1 MIRKNKQIAACGF
14 TLFEVILALMILGMI
29 SGAVY
34 SISSAAMEATKATLS
49 AQAGC
54 RRLEAF
60 LKVTRDAFISLP
72 ADGQVF
78 LRLGKSNGG
87 APVPELV
94 FREATG
100 VFGIPSLG
108 GGELVLGA
116 RPRSDGSRA
125 FALLRVPAGLQGSEA
140 ERFLASGPW
149 VTILPGVERVI
160 WSFYQSGEWKE
171 EWPEGSVRPVA
182 VRLKFAYR
190 ELPGTPVDVQFWI
203 PKLAATQV
211 APASGP
217 KSPDHPGTES
227 PNDPDTPTTPPSKN
241 EKP

>member
-1 MIRKNKQIAACGF
+1 MIRISKRIGGF
-14 TLFEVILALMILGMI
+14 TLFEVILALMILGLI

-34 SISSAAMEATKATLS
+34 SISSAAMEATKATVS

-60 LKVTRDAFISLP
+60 LKLTRDAFVAIP

-78 LRLGKSNGG
+78 LRIGKSNRGS
-87 APVPELV
+87 PVPEIV

-116 RPRSDGSRA
+116 RPKSDGSRA
-125 FALLRVPAGLQGSEA
+125 FALIRVPAGLDGREG

-149 VTILPGVERVI
+149 ITILPGVERVV
-160 WSFYQSGEWKE
+160 WSFYEGGEWKE
-171 EWPEGSVRPVA
+171 EWPEGSARPIA
-182 VRLKFAYR
+182 VRLQFDYQD
-190 ELPGTPVDVQFWI
+190 LPGSPIDVQFWV
-203 PKLAATQV
+203 PPLAAPQV
-211 APASGP
+211 APP
-217 KSPDHPGTES
+217 P
-227 PNDPDTPTTPPSKN
+227 TPPASDQPTPQPTPPPK
-241 EKP
+241 K

>member
-1 MIRKNKQIAACGF
+1 MTRTSKRISGF
-14 TLFEVILALMILGMI
+14 TLFEVILALMILGLI

-34 SISSAAMEATKATLS
+34 SISSAAMEATKATVS

-60 LKVTRDAFISLP
+60 LKLTRDAFLAIP

-78 LRLGKSNGG
+78 LRIGKSSRG
-87 APVPELV
+87 APVQEIV

-116 RPRSDGSRA
+116 RPKSDGSRA
-125 FALLRVPAGLQGSEA
+125 FALIRVPAGLEGREG

-149 VTILPGVERVI
+149 ITILPGVERVV
-160 WSFYQSGEWKE
+160 WSFYEGGEWKE
-171 EWPEGSVRPVA
+171 EWPEGSARPIA
-182 VRLKFAYR
+182 VRLQFDYQ
-190 ELPGTPVDVQFWI
+190 ELPGTPIDVQFWV
-203 PKLAATQV
+203 PPLAAPQV
-211 APASGP
+211 APPPPPPASDQP
-217 KSPDHPGTES
+217 
-227 PNDPDTPTTPPSKN
+227 TPQPTPPPK
-241 EKP
+241 K

>member
-1 MIRKNKQIAACGF
+1 MIRKSNRVTGF
-14 TLFEVILALMILGMI
+14 TLFEVILALMILGLI

-34 SISSAAMEATKATLS
+34 SISSAAMEATKATIS

-60 LKVTRDAFISLP
+60 LKVTRDAFLAIP

-78 LRLGKSNGG
+78 LRIGKSNRG
-87 APVPELV
+87 APVPEIV

-108 GGELVLGA
+108 GGDLVLGA

-125 FALLRVPAGLQGSEA
+125 FALLRVPGGLEGSEA

-149 VTILPGVERVI
+149 ITILPGIERVV
-160 WSFYQSGEWKE
+160 WSFYEAGEWKE
-171 EWPEGSVRPVA
+171 EWPEGSARPKA
-182 VRLKFAYR
+182 VRLQFAYG
-190 ELPGTPVDVQFWI
+190 ELPGSPIDVQFWV
-203 PKLAATQV
+203 PPLAAPQV
-211 APASGP
+211 APPSTPQNPDQPPHIPGP
-217 KSPDHPGTES
+217 
-227 PNDPDTPTTPPSKN
+227 PPKN
-241 EKP
+241 EKN

>member
-1 MIRKNKQIAACGF
+1 MIRKSNHITGF
-14 TLFEVILALMILGMI
+14 TLFEVILALMILGLI

-34 SISSAAMEATKATLS
+34 SISSAAMEATKATIS

-60 LKVTRDAFISLP
+60 LKVSRDAFLAIP

-78 LRLGKSNGG
+78 LRIAKSNRG
-87 APVPELV
+87 APVPEIV

-125 FALLRVPAGLQGSEA
+125 FALLRVPGGLEGSEA

-149 VTILPGVERVI
+149 ISILPGIERVV
-160 WSFYQSGEWKE
+160 WSFYEAGEWKE
-171 EWPEGSVRPVA
+171 EWPEGSARPKA
-182 VRLKFAYR
+182 VRLQFDYR
-190 ELPGTPVDVQFWI
+190 ELPGSPIDVQFWV
-203 PKLAATQV
+203 PPLAAPQV
-211 APASGP
+211 APPS
-217 KSPDHPGTES
+217 SPQTPDQPTPQPG
-227 PNDPDTPTTPPSKN
+227 PPSKN
-241 EKP
+241 EKN

>member
-1 MIRKNKQIAACGF
+1 MIRTSKRVAVSGF
-14 TLFEVILALMILGMI
+14 TLFEVILALMILGLI

-34 SISSAAMEATKATLS
+34 SISSAAMEATKATLA

-60 LKVTRDAFISLP
+60 LKVTRDAFLAIP

-78 LRLGKSNGG
+78 LRIGKSNGG
-87 APVPELV
+87 APVPEIV

-125 FALLRVPAGLQGSEA
+125 FALLRVPL
-140 ERFLASGPW
+140 R
-149 VTILPGVERVI
+149 
-160 WSFYQSGEWKE
+160 
-171 EWPEGSVRPVA
+171 
-182 VRLKFAYR
+182 
-190 ELPGTPVDVQFWI
+190 D
-203 PKLAATQV
+203 
-211 APASGP
+211 
-217 KSPDHPGTES
+217 
-227 PNDPDTPTTPPSKN
+227 
-241 EKP
+241 